1 MTIYIFDGTLEG
13 FMNSLPYL
21 WNVAQPGDKLQ
32 SINDHNPEFFT
43 PAITIDNDLSQK
55 FNRPSSVLF
64 RKTKNMLMHCFSS
77 KNNLAIEQTPGF
89 LIYIKKTGI
98 NGFNH
103 LADPTVGPVMKAARK
118 TLTEAHNLKG
128 LLRFRQIKDVLYA
141 PYFSKNFVLPILGR
155 HFKKRL
161 PNLKWIIH
169 DTEHKTG
176 LFYNGK
182 TLNQA
187 FFDDSKALE
196 LEKVYEKAGREDCF
210 EQLWIKYF
218 NTIAIKERHNP
229 KLQQSFMPK
238 QYWKFIPEV
247 AGRTKPSP
255 SGVG

>member
-13 FMNSLPYL
+13 FMSSLPYL

-32 SINDHNPEFFT
+32 SALNHNPEFFT
-43 PAITIDNDLSQK
+43 PTFTIDEKLTGNIK
-55 FNRPSSVLF
+55 APNSVLF

-77 KNNLAIEQTPGF
+77 KNSLAIEQTAGF
-89 LIYIKKTGI
+89 LVYMKKTGI
-98 NGFNH
+98 KGFTH
-103 LADPTVGPVMKAARK
+103 LADPAVGPIMKAARK

-128 LLRFRQIKDVLYA
+128 LLRFRQINDVLYA

-155 HFKKRL
+155 HFRKRL

-176 LFYNGK
+176 LFYNGNI
-182 TLNQA
+182 LNQA

-196 LEKVYEKAGREDCF
+196 LEKMYEKAGKDDCF

-218 NTIAIKERHNP
+218 NTVAIKERNNP
-229 KLQQSFMPK
+229 KLQMSFMPK
-238 QYWKFIPEV
+238 QYWRYLPEV
-247 AGRTKPSP
+247 AGR
-255 SGVG
+255 G